1 LQAQLQKEATKMT
14 DRADDIALFRYG
26 LVREAADPKL
36 SKAERGRV
44 VRSMAAITHIGPAG
58 EVQVSRGTIDRW
70 LRAYRAGGFAALRPG
85 PRRVE
90 PRTPAEVLEL
100 AVKLRK
106 EDPLRSGAHI
116 AEVLRVAHGWSPHTR
131 TLERH
136 FKALG
141 LTRAALTGANVAFG
155 RFQADYPNELWT
167 GDALHGPVV
176 GGKKAILFA
185 FIDDRSR
192 VVTGQRWSHSE
203 DTLAAQAALRRGIL
217 SRGLPGT
224 VYLDNGSSFV
234 SRQLLRALAVLG
246 VRLVHSRP
254 GRPEGRGKIER
265 FFRTVREQFLVEV
278 AHSGVSTLEVLE
290 ERFVAWLEQS
300 YHRREHSELAEVPI
314 ECFARMAA
322 PKFPA
327 PELLR
332 EAFLFSEAR
341 TVTKVATV
349 SLFGNNYEV
358 DPALVGRKV
367 ELVFD
372 PFDLEHV
379 VVRYMGRDFG
389 EALPHKIG
397 RHSHPMAKPV
407 TEPRPASGIDY
418 LSLLAARHKD
428 ELSRPIGYKDLGARQ

>member
-1 LQAQLQKEATKMT
+1 M

-26 LVREAADPKL
+26 VVREAADPKL
-36 SKAERGRV
+36 TKAERGRV
-44 VRSMAAITHIGPAG
+44 VRAMAAMAHTGPGG
-58 EVQVSRGTIDRW
+58 EPVRVSRNTIDRW
-70 LRAYRAGGFAALRPG
+70 VRAYRSGGFGGLRPG

-90 PRTPAEVLEL
+90 PRTPAEALEL

-116 AEVLRVAHGWSPHTR
+116 AEVLRVAQGWSPHPR

-141 LTRAALTGANVAFG
+141 LTRAALTGTNVAFG

-176 GGKKAILFA
+176 GAKKAILFA
-185 FIDDRSR
+185 FIDDCSR
-192 VVTGQRWSHSE
+192 VVAGHRWSYSE

-224 VYLDNGSSFV
+224 VYLDNGSPFV

-278 AHSGVSTLEVLE
+278 AHSGITCLEALE

-300 YHRREHSELAEVPI
+300 YHRREHSEMAEAPI
-314 ECFARMAA
+314 ERFSRIAT
-322 PKFPA
+322 PKFA
-327 PELLR
+327 SAELLR

-349 SLFGNNYEV
+349 SLFGQ
-358 DPALVGRKV
+358 
-367 ELVFD
+367 
-372 PFDLEHV
+372 
-379 VVRYMGRDFG
+379 
-389 EALPHKIG
+389 
-397 RHSHPMAKPV
+397 
-407 TEPRPASGIDY
+407 
-418 LSLLAARHKD
+418 LLR
-428 ELSRPIGYKDLGARQ
+428 S

>member
-1 LQAQLQKEATKMT
+1 M
-14 DRADDIALFRYG
+14 
-26 LVREAADPKL
+26 
-36 SKAERGRV
+36 
-44 VRSMAAITHIGPAG
+44 
-58 EVQVSRGTIDRW
+58 SRTTLDRW
-70 LRAYRAGGFAALRPG
+70 VRAYRKGGFVALRPG

-90 PRTPAEVLEL
+90 PRTPAEALEL
-100 AVKLRK
+100 AVRLRK
-106 EDPLRSGAHI
+106 EDPHRSGAHI
-116 AEVLRVAHGWSPHTR
+116 AEVLRAAQGWSPHPR

-185 FIDDRSR
+185 YLDDCTRL
-192 VVTGQRWSHSE
+192 VPGHRWSYNE

-217 SRGLPGT
+217 ARGLPST
-224 VYLDNGSSFV
+224 CYLDNGSSFV

-246 VRLVHSRP
+246 VRFVHSRP

-278 AHSGVSTLEVLE
+278 AHSKVGDLEALE

-300 YHRREHSELAEVPI
+300 YHRRRHSETGEVPL
-314 ECFARMAA
+314 ERFSRLAT
-322 PKFPA
+322 PQFVG

-349 SLFGNNYEV
+349 SLYGNNY
-358 DPALVGRKV
+358 D
-367 ELVFD
+367 
-372 PFDLEHV
+372 
-379 VVRYMGRDFG
+379 
-389 EALPHKIG
+389 
-397 RHSHPMAKPV
+397 V
-407 TEPRPASGIDY
+407 TRPSSG
-418 LSLLAARHKD
+418 
-428 ELSRPIGYKDLGARQ
+428 